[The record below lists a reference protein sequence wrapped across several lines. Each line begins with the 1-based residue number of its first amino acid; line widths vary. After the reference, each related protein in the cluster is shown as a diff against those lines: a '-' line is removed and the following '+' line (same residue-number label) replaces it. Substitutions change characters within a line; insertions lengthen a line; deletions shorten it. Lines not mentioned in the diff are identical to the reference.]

1 MLIKNQQPL
10 LPTAVQNA
18 QDDNA
23 TTSVA
28 AGFASLLQSEKDS
41 LSGSSSA
48 ASSATPM
55 GAAAGNTETQSEP
68 STRSRAAAEFH
79 AYMEKSDAEKIRESI
94 LNEMGLTEE
103 EFRELP
109 AEEQLAI
116 ERKVAERLKEQSG
129 VSSAGFKTSA
139 LDQLL

>member
-10 LPTAVQNA
+10 LPTEVQSAREGNTTTP
-18 QDDNA
+18 A
-23 TTSVA
+23 TG
-28 AGFASLLQSEKDS
+28 GFASLLQSEQDS
-41 LSGSSSA
+41 LSGSPSA

-55 GAAAGNTETQSEP
+55 APAAGNAETEPES
-68 STRSRAAAEFH
+68 SARSRASAEFH